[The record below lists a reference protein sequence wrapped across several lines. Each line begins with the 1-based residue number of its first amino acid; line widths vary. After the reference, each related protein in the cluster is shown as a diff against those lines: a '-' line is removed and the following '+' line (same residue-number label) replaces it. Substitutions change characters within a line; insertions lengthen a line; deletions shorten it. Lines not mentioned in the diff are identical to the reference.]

1 MILDIDNPLLT
12 YVLKYFGSY
21 QAILETDEDGKTYL
35 MNTWYP
41 VGFAHWYEDILKSI
55 PFKRSGYD
63 KHERLQELLT
73 ELNLDKESFWGLILY
88 LYDYTTDA
96 CKNLLVPQKTH
107 QETYNEFCAFLE
119 QNPHIESLTFKTTNK
134 KTYTISD
141 KLILDFLAIRL
152 QEEKMS
158 NRQKQRF
165 NSELRPLS
173 ATEKADSRRKIG
185 YFFARQLTQFLQIEG
200 ISNIKRRGKA
210 TISNK
215 EKELILCSLY
225 VCKFA
230 DNPENYLDLG
240 YYNKLMKDFKG
251 LSMNMSH
258 KYELEIHAGW
268 ILK

>member
-1 MILDIDNPLLT
+1 MILD
-12 YVLKYFGSY
+12 
-21 QAILETDEDGKTYL
+21 
-35 MNTWYP
+35 W
-41 VGFAHWYEDILKSI
+41 
-55 PFKRSGYD
+55 
-63 KHERLQELLT
+63 
-73 ELNLDKESFWGLILY
+73 
-88 LYDYTTDA
+88 
-96 CKNLLVPQKTH
+96 
-107 QETYNEFCAFLE
+107 
-119 QNPHIESLTFKTTNK
+119 
-134 KTYTISD
+134 
-141 KLILDFLAIRL
+141 LAIRL

-173 ATEKADSRRKIG
+173 AAEKADSRRKIS
-185 YFFARQLTQFLQIEG
+185 YFFAYQLTQFLQIEG